1 MGNLSRSGC
10 VFLGAWL
17 AVVSDRLL
25 VRLSSPGTENA
36 AGAGGT
42 SMTTTP
48 EGGSSQAGN
57 TVVSGDSAVSTE
69 TGSPA
74 NDAAVVT
81 PPVDAATLG
90 DVVVA
95 PGDASGMR
103 SKKDYLCNI
112 VIGTSVVYDWFT
124 SGFENGVDGSRWEGL
139 ASPQAGMSFIQMWN
153 DANSALWTMAKLS
166 PCTEHATTPDRA
178 IFQGVNWEYTT
189 AAQWVTQLDAAVKTL
204 QAKFPGIKE
213 IDLMTMLRA
222 PNNMSCGSTETVVQP
237 FIDEAIATVAAKYP
251 GLVEIAPKILCAKL
265 QRLHWRWPALH
276 RCGKMTIAKVYS
288 DYYAKEP

>member
-1 MGNLSRSGC
+1 MGKLSRSGC
-10 VFLGAWL
+10 IFLGVWFA
-17 AVVSDRLL
+17 AGFTGCSSD
-25 VRLSSPGTENA
+25 SPATGTENA

-42 SMTTTP
+42 SMTPTP

-57 TVVSGDSAVSTE
+57 TTIPMDSAVSTE
-69 TGSPA
+69 AGSPS
-74 NDAAVVT
+74 NEAAVSS
-81 PPVDAATLG
+81 PMDAATLG

-139 ASPQAGMSFIQMWN
+139 APSQALMSFIQMWN
-153 DANSALWTMAKLS
+153 DPNSQLWTMAKQS
-166 PCTEHATTPDRA
+166 PCTEHAATPDRA
-178 IFQGVNWEYTT
+178 IFGGVNWDYTT
-189 AAQWVTQLDAAVKTL
+189 AAEWVTQLDAIVKML
-204 QAKFPGIKE
+204 QLKFPGIKE

-237 FIDEAIATVAAKYP
+237 FIDQAIATVAAKYP
-251 GLVEIAPKILCAKL
+251 GLVEIAPKMYAPDCNVFTGGGPHFTTA
-265 QRLHWRWPALH
+265 
-276 RCGKMTIAKVYS
+276 GKATIAKLYS